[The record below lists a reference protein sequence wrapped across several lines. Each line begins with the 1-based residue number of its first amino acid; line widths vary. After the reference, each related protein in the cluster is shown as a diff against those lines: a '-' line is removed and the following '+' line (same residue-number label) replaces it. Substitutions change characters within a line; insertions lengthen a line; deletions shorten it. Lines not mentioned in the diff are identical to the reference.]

1 MRPYAGVDYNST
13 PESTTTHLQWATPC
27 QSRPQPFARV
37 AFIPQLVTLD
47 LASDDPFGLPFVYD
61 ELEKDGVR
69 MSSLMKHPAA
79 DKRR

>member
-1 MRPYAGVDYNST
+1 
-13 PESTTTHLQWATPC
+13 
-27 QSRPQPFARV
+27 
-37 AFIPQLVTLD
+37 VTLD